1 LANTYVQ
8 CLMHVVFSTKER
20 RQMIPRESQSRLWT
34 YIGGICKKEG
44 VFVRE
49 IGGMPDH
56 VHLLIQQPPT
66 MALSDIV
73 QAIKAGSSQWMGPKF
88 AWQRGFGGFS
98 VSASK
103 ADAVVRYIREQE
115 KHHRKMS
122 YEEEIFAMYRKHG
135 MRFDPKYALG

>member
-1 LANTYVQ
+1 MSHACRIQHQRTPADHPAGITIPFVGLHWRHLQ
-8 CLMHVVFSTKER
+8 KE
-20 RQMIPRESQSRLWT
+20 S
-34 YIGGICKKEG
+34 

-73 QAIKAGSSQWMGPKF
+73 QAIKAGSSQWMGTKF

-103 ADAVVRYIREQE
+103 ADAVVRYIRNQE
-115 KHHRKMS
+115 RHHRKMP

>member
-1 LANTYVQ
+1 MANTYVQ
-8 CLMHVVFSTKER
+8 CLMYVVFSTKER
-20 RQMIPRESQSRLWT
+20 RQVIPRESQSRLWA
-34 YIGGICKKEG
+34 YIGGVCKKEG
-44 VFVRE
+44 ILVRE

-73 QAIKAGSSQWMGPKF
+73 REIKAGSSKWMGAKF

-98 VSASK
+98 VSASN
-103 ADAVVRYIREQE
+103 ANAVVRYIRDQDR
-115 KHHRKMS
+115 HHRKMS

>member
-1 LANTYVQ
+1 MANTYVQ

-98 VSASK
+98 VSASN
-103 ADAVVRYIREQE
+103 ADAVVRYIRDQE

-122 YEEEIFAMYRKHG
+122 YEDEIIAMYWKHD
-135 MRFDPKYALG
+135 MPFDPKYALG

>member
-1 LANTYVQ
+1 MQ
-8 CLMHVVFSTKER
+8 VVFSTKEC
-20 RQMIPRESQSRLWT
+20 RQMIPRESQARLWT

-88 AWQRGFGGFS
+88 AWQRGFGGFRAR
-98 VSASK
+98 ASK
-103 ADAVVRYIREQE
+103 AKAAGRYFRGQT
-115 KHHRKMS
+115 
-122 YEEEIFAMYRKHG
+122 
-135 MRFDPKYALG
+135 